1 MNLFMLEYLFTW
13 VDSKPQSDVQ
23 KLVSNPD
30 YIPQQTP
37 WGPDLVTTPP
47 YPHLPLTVHALK
59 MIFKDGMLRE

>member
-1 MNLFMLEYLFTW
+1 MNLFILEYLFTW

-30 YIPQQTP
+30 YIPQQTL